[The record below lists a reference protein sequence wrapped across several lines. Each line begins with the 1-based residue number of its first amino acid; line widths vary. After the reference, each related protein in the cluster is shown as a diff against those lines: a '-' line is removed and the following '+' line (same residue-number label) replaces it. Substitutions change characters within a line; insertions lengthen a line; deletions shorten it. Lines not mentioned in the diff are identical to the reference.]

1 MMNFQRV
8 SALVRKDLKKIVRDP
23 ALLFL
28 IIMFP
33 VVLTIAFGFSF
44 GAIGGTQSSTYQV
57 GLVNMNAGG
66 AQEQWSQYFVG
77 NLSAIEL
84 LNIQA
89 YSDNAT
95 AQADLVQGRIQAI
108 VLIPANFGESCSSF
122 LEAPNEPSSWVNAS
136 LPIYLDSGSM
146 FATQA
151 IPPLVQQVLVTTILG
166 EKPTGVSLP
175 IQLSTPSLIQTSKFT
190 MFDYMVPGLFAYASI
205 FLTMTVAQSFTT
217 EREEGLL
224 RRINTTPT
232 SPTEFMFSQTVSNMI
247 IAFVQALVVFVMA
260 YVVGYRPSVSLESLV
275 LAFTV
280 VLVFS
285 LCNVG
290 FGLITATVAKSS
302 GAATGLSFIFILPQM
317 FLGTFVGFALSGSA
331 QAAGRFVPSY
341 YVTDA
346 LTSLFLRSAPIT
358 SPSVLLDLAVVSIA
372 SLTALLLG
380 IILFRKYG
388 KA

>member
-1 MMNFQRV
+1 MNSQRV
-8 SALVRKDLKKIVRDP
+8 SALVRKDLKKMVRDP

-33 VVLTIAFGFSF
+33 IILTIAFGFSF

-77 NLSAIEL
+77 NLSSIEL
-84 LNIQA
+84 LSIQA

-95 AQADLVQGRIQAI
+95 AQADLVQGSVQAV

-122 LEAPNEPSSWVNAS
+122 RDAPNEPSSWVNAS

-166 EKPTGVSLP
+166 ERPIVVSLP

-224 RRINTTPT
+224 MRINTTPT
-232 SPTEFMFSQTVSNMI
+232 TPTEFMVSQTASNMI
-247 IAFVQALVVFVMA
+247 VAFVQAVVVFVMA
-260 YVVGYRPSVSLESLV
+260 YVVGYRPSVSVESLV
-275 LAFTV
+275 LAFTI

-290 FGLITATVAKSS
+290 FGLITATVARSS

-317 FLGTFVGFALSGSA
+317 FLGTFVGFALSGPA
-331 QAAGRFVPSY
+331 QAAGKFVPSY

-346 LTSLFLRSAPIT
+346 LTSLFLRGAPVS
-358 SPSVLLDLAVVSIA
+358 SPSVLLDLVVVLVA
-372 SLTALLLG
+372 SFVALLLG
-380 IILFRKYG
+380 IVLFRKYG
-388 KA
+388 RA